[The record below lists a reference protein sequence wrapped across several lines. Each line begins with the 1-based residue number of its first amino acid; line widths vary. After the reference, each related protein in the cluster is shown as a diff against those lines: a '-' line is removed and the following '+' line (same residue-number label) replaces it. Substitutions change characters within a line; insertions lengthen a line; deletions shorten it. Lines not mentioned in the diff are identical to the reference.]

1 MLASFPG
8 PMATINRRKAFALVL
23 LGLVVSLCTRPSLGQ
38 GSVFADTK
46 ELQAK
51 IAQDPE
57 LRRYPHLQQFVE
69 GVLPHRQPSL
79 READPSL
86 AELLEDAKQI
96 DTSDQPYLRL
106 TSPEVDTFFEA
117 CVADK
122 LTMLRAI
129 GLIARVVNWSNM
141 VLVIDGRDID
151 AALKA
156 QSLDVGLALPMEHAA
171 LFAYIPHLRSRP
183 PFLCRFFA
191 VYDRAF
197 TYSSPDKATS
207 AACLGLEI
215 VGRWNTGSAKPR
227 FVAAKCETH
236 AIIPAITKLVDSLH
250 THAFIINAPINVE
263 IEPLHNLT
271 RNSVDLVVVQRTA
284 CECNGGIQR
293 FSGYKYASMKSNFI
307 GWRECKIL
315 GFIGEFRSWVKAKT
329 SISYQC
335 GLLADVLYLDG
346 NDYNA
351 SLQFSLSRQ
360 IVQRVIEFFYHPS
373 SLCLHC
379 DIGLFEGCCGG

>member
-1 MLASFPG
+1 
-8 PMATINRRKAFALVL
+8 MATINRRKAFALVL

-197 TYSSPDKATS
+197 TYSYGK
-207 AACLGLEI
+207 
-215 VGRWNTGSAKPR
+215 
-227 FVAAKCETH
+227 
-236 AIIPAITKLVDSLH
+236 
-250 THAFIINAPINVE
+250 
-263 IEPLHNLT
+263 
-271 RNSVDLVVVQRTA
+271 
-284 CECNGGIQR
+284 
-293 FSGYKYASMKSNFI
+293 
-307 GWRECKIL
+307 
-315 GFIGEFRSWVKAKT
+315 
-329 SISYQC
+329 
-335 GLLADVLYLDG
+335 DVLNESVVIGADG
-346 NDYNA
+346 GPRLSARKVFDDRQPSGSLYMVESDILYKGTTVGVYNIKGVTIA
-351 SLQFSLSRQ
+351 GWKAIAFGPVDAMFVEGETLTIKGTHWLQRNVGGFERPEEWGLVG
-360 IVQRVIEFFYHPS
+360 IHP
-373 SLCLHC
+373 
-379 DIGLFEGCCGG
+379 DPPR

>member
-197 TYSSPDKATS
+197 TYSYGK
-207 AACLGLEI
+207 
-215 VGRWNTGSAKPR
+215 
-227 FVAAKCETH
+227 
-236 AIIPAITKLVDSLH
+236 
-250 THAFIINAPINVE
+250 
-263 IEPLHNLT
+263 
-271 RNSVDLVVVQRTA
+271 
-284 CECNGGIQR
+284 
-293 FSGYKYASMKSNFI
+293 
-307 GWRECKIL
+307 
-315 GFIGEFRSWVKAKT
+315 
-329 SISYQC
+329 
-335 GLLADVLYLDG
+335 DVLNESVVIGADG
-346 NDYNA
+346 GPRLSARKVFDDRQPSGSLYMVESDILYKGTTVGVYNIKGVTIA
-351 SLQFSLSRQ
+351 GWKAIAFGPVDAMFVEGETLTIKGTHWLQRNVGGFERPEEWGLVG
-360 IVQRVIEFFYHPS
+360 IHP
-373 SLCLHC
+373 
-379 DIGLFEGCCGG
+379 DPPR